1 MEYRGIYYTKNE
13 LSISFFDDLQLEENN
28 NFQLSIFDDL
38 EIHDDFQIEKTND
51 LELHDDF
58 QIEKTNDLE
67 LHDDFEST
75 DIIMIPNLTTPEDVV
90 ENVSKDYDLSTI
102 YNQLENNMND
112 FKFKY
117 TPLDSPPDGFELE
130 IERNKIEQDL
140 KDAFEFKFDD
150 NNSEISDIDFMFEID
165 QEL

>member
-38 EIHDDFQIEKTND
+38 QIHDDFQIEKTND
-51 LELHDDF
+51 LELHDDLKS
-58 QIEKTNDLE
+58 EKNNDLE
-67 LHDDFEST
+67 LHDDLKST
-75 DIIMIPNLTTPEDVV
+75 DIIMIPNFTTPEDVV

-112 FKFKY
+112 FKYK
-117 TPLDSPPDGFELE
+117 PLDSPPDGFELE

>member
-38 EIHDDFQIEKTND
+38 EI
-51 LELHDDF
+51 HDDF